1 MAVEKIQ
8 IIILAA
14 GKGTRM
20 NNDLPK
26 VLVPLAGQPIIKHL
40 LDRIKDLEF
49 GKPYIVVGHGKEA
62 VIKELGGNYNYVE
75 QKEQLGTG
83 HAVNAVKHGVK
94 NEASSIVV
102 LYGDQPFTT
111 ADTINKLVEK
121 QVGMNKKIVMATVE
135 LEDFQDWR
143 SNFVGFS
150 RVIRDKNRKILKT
163 VEYNDATEEE
173 KGVKEVNPCYFCFDA
188 QFLWQELEKL
198 KTDNTQGE
206 YYLTDVLKSAVEQG
220 IDIESIQIDPRE
232 ALGANSKEELE
243 ILEKLMVK

>member
-1 MAVEKIQ
+1 MEHKTQ

-14 GKGTRM
+14 GKGKRM
-20 NNDLPK
+20 GNELPK
-26 VLVPLAGQPIIKHL
+26 VLVPLRGKPMIKHL

-49 GKPYIVVGHGKEA
+49 GKPYIVVGHGKET
-62 VIKELGGNYNYVE
+62 VIKELGSNYEYVE

-83 HAVNAVKHGVK
+83 HAVNTVKDKVK
-94 NEASSIVV
+94 NVANSIVV

-111 ADTINKLVEK
+111 SDTINKLIEK

-143 SNFVGFS
+143 SNFLEFS
-150 RVIRDKNRKILKT
+150 RVKRDKNRKILKT
-163 VEYNDATEEE
+163 VEYKDATEEE
-173 KGVKEVNPCYFCFDA
+173 KKVKEVNPCYFCFDA

-198 KTDNTQGE
+198 NNQNSQKE
-206 YYLTDVLKSAVEQG
+206 YYLNDVLKSAVEEG
-220 IDIESIQIDPRE
+220 IEIETIKIDPKE

-243 ILEKLMVK
+243 ILERLAV